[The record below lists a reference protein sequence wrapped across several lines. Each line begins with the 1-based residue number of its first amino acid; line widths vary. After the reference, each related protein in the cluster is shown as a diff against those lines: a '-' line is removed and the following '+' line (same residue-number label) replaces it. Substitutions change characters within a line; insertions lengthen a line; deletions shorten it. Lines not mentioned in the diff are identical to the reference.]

1 MRHLPPAAAI
11 ALLGLVLSLAGC
23 VAAKDAGGGTAAT
36 AAAITTA
43 DLQQRLRLIAD
54 DSMMGRESGGKGD
67 DEAAAYVAS
76 EFRRLGLEPAGE
88 NGTYFQTVP
97 LWRLTLDSAS
107 VLVVGADS
115 LRLGRDFVAYGTSPH
130 QTLADTRAVLGGS
143 GTDSAHWIGQR
154 EAAGHIVVL
163 DLPAGLPRSDPRSL
177 LQRWRDAAAVAITGL
192 ETVPPAFV
200 AQFLRGG
207 MLIPDSSLDPHA
219 LRLLIVTRRAA
230 GILLGG
236 SPDELTPGTPGRMVS
251 GHFGFRVAPVAYP
264 ARNVIGVL
272 RGSDPALRGEYVAL
286 SAHHD
291 HVGFDRS
298 PVDHDSIRAYDR
310 VVRPQGADSPP
321 RQPTAEEWARIHA
334 ILDSLRA
341 LRPPRADSIL
351 NGADDDGSGT
361 VSLLEIAEAL
371 TRGPARPRRSILFIS
386 HTGEEAGLLGSAWFT
401 DHPTVAL
408 DSIVGEIDQDGVGR
422 GERTDRPI
430 HGTGAGGPTYLE
442 EMGAARLSKAFGATL
457 DSVNARQP
465 VPFVFYRGYDQ
476 PGDPYNYFCRNDA
489 YNYARYGIPTVSL
502 SRGEHLDYHQV
513 TDEEQYIDYP
523 DLARVAAL
531 VRDFALALANAP
543 TRPELDHAR
552 STDPH
557 APCRQ

>member
-1 MRHLPPAAAI
+1 MRRLLLAASV
-11 ALLGLVLSLAGC
+11 ALLGLVLSVAGC
-23 VAAKDAGGGTAAT
+23 IAAKDAGGGTAAT
-36 AAAITTA
+36 TAAISTA

-76 EFRRLGLEPAGE
+76 EFRRLGLEPAGK

-97 LWRLTLDSAS
+97 LWRLTPDSTS
-107 VLVVGADS
+107 VLVVGADT
-115 LRLGRDFVAYGTSPH
+115 LRLGRDFATYGSFPQ
-130 QTLADTRAVLGGS
+130 QTLANTRAVLGGS
-143 GTDSAHWIGQR
+143 GMDSAHWIGRR
-154 EAAGHIVVL
+154 EAAGRIVVL
-163 DLPAGLPRSDPRSL
+163 DLPAGLPRSDPQPL
-177 LQRWRDAAAVAITGL
+177 VQRWRDATVVAITGL
-192 ETVPPAFV
+192 EKFPPALV

-219 LRLLIVTRRAA
+219 LRLLIITRRAA

-236 SPDELTPGTPGRMVS
+236 SPGELTPGTPGRAVS
-251 GHFGFRVAPVAYP
+251 GRFGFRVTPVAYP
-264 ARNVIGVL
+264 ARNVIGIL

-291 HVGFDRS
+291 HVGFDHS
-298 PVDHDSIRAYDR
+298 PVDHDSLRAYDR

-321 RQPTAEEWARIHA
+321 RQPTAEESARVHA

-341 LRPPRADSIL
+341 LRPPRADSIR

-361 VSLLEIAEAL
+361 VSLLEIAEAMA
-371 TRGPARPRRSILFIS
+371 RGPVRPRRSILFIS

-401 DHPTVAL
+401 DHPTVPL

-442 EMGAARLSKAFGATL
+442 EMGATRLSKAFGATL
-457 DSVNARQP
+457 DSVNGRQP

-502 SRGEHLDYHQV
+502 SRGEHLDYHEV

-523 DLARVAAL
+523 DLARVTTL
-531 VRDFALALANAP
+531 VRDVAMVLANAP
-543 TRPELDHAR
+543 ARPKLDHPKPK
-552 STDPH
+552 DPH